1 MYQNKMPLTNKI
13 GTEAVGERRASD
25 GKYVVYVGGRH
36 IIVCDGVW
44 HGQINEDGSEQQQKS
59 LCKDWSPACPAKL
72 AMDKDIGRIYPD
84 PFKRFRTFYVVEC
97 VTHNQMEWDPKQQ
110 KEVKPRLFLNDPKK
124 GSVIANDV
132 IWLQSI
138 TRPDSG
144 TYFTRSAENALR
156 FETEDKADEKVTE
169 IVLELGYL
177 PSDVVAAKMEEE
189 IRDEA

>member
-25 GKYVVYVGGRH
+25 GKYVVYIGGRH
-36 IIVCDGVW
+36 IIVCDGLW
-44 HGQINEDGSEQQQKS
+44 HGQINEDGTEQPQKS

-72 AMDKDIGRIYPD
+72 VMDQ
-84 PFKRFRTFYVVEC
+84 KRFRTFYVIEC
-97 VTHNQMEWDPKQQ
+97 VTHDRMEWDPKE
-110 KEVKPRLFLNDPKK
+110 KKDVKPRLFLNDGAK
-124 GSVIANDV
+124 GSIVANDV

-144 TYFTRSAENALR
+144 TYFTRSLENAVR
-156 FETEDKADEKVTE
+156 FDTEEAADEKVTE

-177 PSDVVAAKMEEE
+177 PSDVVAVKMEEE
-189 IRDEA
+189 VRDEA